1 MKIQAMDLQSSK
13 IELVRRIL
21 NINDHLLV
29 DRMLSALNSHEDDF
43 WNVLSASE
51 KADIQEGIR
60 QLNAGQRISLDEFM
74 GKVS

>member
-1 MKIQAMDLQSSK
+1 MDLQSSK

-21 NINDHLLV
+21 DINDHLLV
-29 DRMLSALNSHEDDF
+29 DRMLTALNAHEDDF

-51 KADIQEGIR
+51 KADIKEGIR